1 MSNRELTS
9 SLSTFDESGATIRGK
24 NLSRDLIGEV
34 SFSKMIY
41 FYILGKMPTPEEL
54 SILDAVLVTLMDHG
68 MSGGFNARLI
78 YRNAPDS
85 LQGAVAAG
93 LLGMGS
99 QFGGVMEQVGQYLD
113 DIVKS
118 PDQEAKAREIITQHR
133 SRKKALPG
141 FGHNDFKPD
150 DPRTPKLLEVARK
163 AKVKGDYVNA
173 LLLMSRVVDEVV
185 GKHITINATAG
196 IAALLAEIGVPFKVL
211 RGFSLISRAPGLVG
225 QILEEISN
233 PIAGDLMQVINDTV
247 VYKGEKA

>member
-1 MSNRELTS
+1 MSDKELVS
-9 SLSTFDESGATIRGK
+9 NLSTFDQNGATIRGK
-24 NLSRDLIGEV
+24 SLVRDLIGEV

-54 SILDAVLVTLMDHG
+54 SIVDAVLVTLMDHG
-68 MSGGFNARLI
+68 MSGGLSARMI
-78 YRNAPDS
+78 YRSSPDS

-113 DIVKS
+113 EIVKAT
-118 PDQEAKAREIITQHR
+118 DQEAKAREIVTQHR

-150 DPRTPKLLEVARK
+150 DPRTPKLLAVAK
-163 AKVKGDYVNA
+163 NANVKGDYINA
-173 LLLMSRVVDEVV
+173 LLLMSKVVDEIV
-185 GKHITINATAG
+185 GKHLTINATAA
-196 IAALLAEIGVPFKVL
+196 IAAVLAEIGVPFKIM

-225 QILEEISN
+225 QILEEQTN
-233 PIAGDLMQVINDTV
+233 PIAGELLQLVNDTV
-247 VYKGEKA
+247 VYKGETA

>member
-1 MSNRELTS
+1 MSDKELVS
-9 SLSTFDESGATIRGK
+9 NLSTFDQNGATIRGK
-24 NLSRDLIGEV
+24 SLVRDLIGEV

-54 SILDAVLVTLMDHG
+54 SIVDAVLVTLMDHG
-68 MSGGFNARLI
+68 MSGGLSARMI
-78 YRNAPDS
+78 YRSSPDS

-113 DIVKS
+113 EIVKAT
-118 PDQEAKAREIITQHR
+118 DQEAKAREIVTQHR

-150 DPRTPKLLEVARK
+150 DPRTPKLLAVAK
-163 AKVKGDYVNA
+163 NANVKGDYINA
-173 LLLMSRVVDEVV
+173 LLLMSKVVDEIV
-185 GKHITINATAG
+185 GKHLTINATAA
-196 IAALLAEIGVPFKVL
+196 IAAVLAEIGVPFKIM

-225 QILEEISN
+225 QILEEQTN
-233 PIAGDLMQVINDTV
+233 PIAGELMQLVNDTV
-247 VYKGEKA
+247 VYKGETA

>member
-1 MSNRELTS
+1 MSDKELVS
-9 SLSTFDESGATIRGK
+9 NLSTFDQNGATIRGK
-24 NLSRDLIGEV
+24 SLVRDLIGEV

-54 SILDAVLVTLMDHG
+54 SIVDAVLVTLMDHG
-68 MSGGFNARLI
+68 MSGGLSARMI
-78 YRNAPDS
+78 YRSSPDS

-113 DIVKS
+113 EIVKAT
-118 PDQEAKAREIITQHR
+118 DQEAKAREIVTQHR

-150 DPRTPKLLEVARK
+150 DPRTPKLLAVAK
-163 AKVKGDYVNA
+163 NANVKGDYINA
-173 LLLMSRVVDEVV
+173 LLLMSKVVDEIV
-185 GKHITINATAG
+185 GKHLTINATAA
-196 IAALLAEIGVPFKVL
+196 IAAVLAEIGVPFKIM

-225 QILEEISN
+225 QILEEQTN
-233 PIAGDLMQVINDTV
+233 PIAGELMQLVNDTV
-247 VYKGEKA
+247 VYKGEIA

>member
-1 MSNRELTS
+1 MSGHELTS
-9 SLSTFDESGATIRGK
+9 NLSTFDHSGATIRGK
-24 NLSRDLIGEV
+24 NLVKDLIGEV

-54 SILDAVLVTLMDHG
+54 SIVDAVLVTLMDHG
-68 MSGGFNARLI
+68 MSGGLNSRMI
-78 YRNAPDS
+78 YRSSPDS

-113 DIVKS
+113 EIVKA
-118 PDQEAKAREIITQHR
+118 PDQEAKAREIITQYR

-150 DPRTPKLLEVARK
+150 DPRTPKLFEVARR
-163 AKVKGDYVNA
+163 AKVKGQYIDA
-173 LLLMSRVVDEVV
+173 LQLMSRVVDEVV
-185 GKHITINATAG
+185 GKHVTINATAG
-196 IAALLAEIGVPFKVL
+196 IAALLAEIGVPFKIM

-225 QILEEISN
+225 QILEEQTN
-233 PIAGDLMQVINDTV
+233 PIAGDLMKLVNQTV
-247 VYKGEKA
+247 VYKGEVS

>member
-1 MSNRELTS
+1 MSDKELVS
-9 SLSTFDESGATIRGK
+9 NLSTFDQNGATIRGK
-24 NLSRDLIGEV
+24 SLVRDLIGEV

-54 SILDAVLVTLMDHG
+54 SIVDAVLVTLMDHG
-68 MSGGFNARLI
+68 MSGGLSARMI
-78 YRNAPDS
+78 YRSSPDS

-113 DIVKS
+113 EIVKAT
-118 PDQEAKAREIITQHR
+118 DQEAKAREIVTQHR

-150 DPRTPKLLEVARK
+150 DPRTPKLLAVAK
-163 AKVKGDYVNA
+163 NANVKGDYIKA
-173 LLLMSRVVDEVV
+173 LLLMSKVVDEIV
-185 GKHITINATAG
+185 GKHLTINATAA
-196 IAALLAEIGVPFKVL
+196 IAAVLAEIGVPFKIM

-225 QILEEISN
+225 QILEEQTN
-233 PIAGDLMQVINDTV
+233 PIAGELMQLVNDTV
-247 VYKGEKA
+247 VYKGETA

>member
-1 MSNRELTS
+1 MSDKELIS
-9 SLSTFDESGATIRGK
+9 NLSTFDQNGATIRGK
-24 NLSRDLIGEV
+24 NLVRDLIGEV

-54 SILDAVLVTLMDHG
+54 SIVDAVLVTLMDHG
-68 MSGGFNARLI
+68 MSGGLSARMI
-78 YRNAPDS
+78 YRSSPDS

-113 DIVKS
+113 EIVKAT
-118 PDQEAKAREIITQHR
+118 DQDAKAREIVTQHR

-150 DPRTPKLLEVARK
+150 DPRTPKLLAVAK
-163 AKVKGDYVNA
+163 SANVKGDYIKA
-173 LLLMSRVVDEVV
+173 LLLMSKVVDEIV
-185 GKHITINATAG
+185 GKHLTINATAA
-196 IAALLAEIGVPFKVL
+196 IAAVLAEIGVPFKIM

-225 QILEEISN
+225 QILEEQTN
-233 PIAGDLMQVINDTV
+233 PIAGELMQLVNDKV
-247 VYKGEKA
+247 VYKGETA

>member
-1 MSNRELTS
+1 MSGHVLTS
-9 SLSTFDESGATIRGK
+9 NLSTFDHSGATIRGK
-24 NLSRDLIGEV
+24 NLVKDLIGEV

-54 SILDAVLVTLMDHG
+54 SIVDAVLVTLMDHG
-68 MSGGFNARLI
+68 MSGGLNARMI
-78 YRNAPDS
+78 YRSSPDS

-113 DIVKS
+113 EIVKA
-118 PDQEAKAREIITQHR
+118 PDQEAKAREIITQYR

-150 DPRTPKLLEVARK
+150 DPRTPKLFEVARR
-163 AKVKGDYVNA
+163 AKVKGQYIDA
-173 LLLMSRVVDEVV
+173 LQLMSRVVDEVV
-185 GKHITINATAG
+185 GKHVTINATAG
-196 IAALLAEIGVPFKVL
+196 IAALLAEIGVPFKIM

-225 QILEEISN
+225 QILEEQTN
-233 PIAGDLMQVINDTV
+233 PIAGDLMKLVNQTV
-247 VYKGEKA
+247 VYKGEVS

>member
-1 MSNRELTS
+1 MSDKELVS
-9 SLSTFDESGATIRGK
+9 NLSTFDQNGATIRGK
-24 NLSRDLIGEV
+24 SLVRDLIGEV

-54 SILDAVLVTLMDHG
+54 SIVDAVLVTLMDHG
-68 MSGGFNARLI
+68 MSGGLSARMI
-78 YRNAPDS
+78 YRSSPDS

-113 DIVKS
+113 EIVKAS
-118 PDQEAKAREIITQHR
+118 DQEAKAREIVTQYR

-150 DPRTPKLLEVARK
+150 DPRTPKLLAVAK
-163 AKVKGDYVNA
+163 NANVKGDYINA
-173 LLLMSRVVDEVV
+173 LLLMSKVVDEIV
-185 GKHITINATAG
+185 GKHLTINATAG
-196 IAALLAEIGVPFKVL
+196 IAAVLAEIGVPFKIM

-225 QILEEISN
+225 QILEEQTN
-233 PIAGDLMQVINDTV
+233 PIAGELMQLVNDTV
-247 VYKGEKA
+247 VYKGEIA

>member
-1 MSNRELTS
+1 MSDKELVS
-9 SLSTFDESGATIRGK
+9 NLSTFDQNGATIRGK
-24 NLSRDLIGEV
+24 SLVRDLIGEV

-54 SILDAVLVTLMDHG
+54 SIVDAVLVTLMDHG
-68 MSGGFNARLI
+68 MSGGLSARMI
-78 YRNAPDS
+78 YRSSPDS

-113 DIVKS
+113 EIVKAS
-118 PDQEAKAREIITQHR
+118 DQEDKAREIVTQYR

-150 DPRTPKLLEVARK
+150 DPRTPKLLAVAK
-163 AKVKGDYVNA
+163 NANVKGDYINA
-173 LLLMSRVVDEVV
+173 LLLMSKVVDEIV
-185 GKHITINATAG
+185 GKHLTINATAG
-196 IAALLAEIGVPFKVL
+196 IAAVLAEIGVPFKIM

-225 QILEEISN
+225 QILEEQTN
-233 PIAGDLMQVINDTV
+233 PIAGELMQLVNDTV
-247 VYKGEKA
+247 VYKGEIA

>member
-118 PDQEAKAREIITQHR
+118 PDQEAKARE
-133 SRKKALPG
+133 KK
-141 FGHNDFKPD
+141 
-150 DPRTPKLLEVARK
+150 
-163 AKVKGDYVNA
+163 
-173 LLLMSRVVDEVV
+173 
-185 GKHITINATAG
+185 
-196 IAALLAEIGVPFKVL
+196 
-211 RGFSLISRAPGLVG
+211 
-225 QILEEISN
+225 
-233 PIAGDLMQVINDTV
+233 
-247 VYKGEKA
+247 